1 MSSDESSVPIPDT
14 PENIAKANGC
24 SHWATRGNVS
34 FVRHFGKLVAQPIEC
49 GSLVIVLG
57 TPNLGEQPQPTG
69 RFWGYVLCS
78 LVTVTAQCFQ
88 IVKCIAPTV
97 TLGFDMTD
105 VESCWASRSVIR
117 IASGRTAH
125 LTGIA
130 IAGEHLCSQLRR
142 DVSGEAHRCLLRW
155 MRYQP
160 ILSRTK
166 ISRIMVRLDRPSL
179 FVPKFPQ
186 SAGILDLVPA
196 GVAHLL
202 RRHNFSDVSKQE
214 GADPRLAL
222 QVLRHRANG
231 SATAVARSALPGCRH
246 AFSAMYSY
254 RACLRPSALASCG
267 WVGLDW
273 SRAAFRRRSMRT

>member
-1 MSSDESSVPIPDT
+1 ML
-14 PENIAKANGC
+14 
-24 SHWATRGNVS
+24 HWATRRNVS
-34 FVRHFGKLVAQPIEC
+34 FGRHFGKLVAQPIEC
-49 GSLVIVLG
+49 GSLVIVFG

-78 LVTVTAQCFQ
+78 LVTVTTQCCQ

-97 TLGFDMTD
+97 TLGFDVTD
-105 VESCWASRSVIR
+105 VESRWASRSVIR

-125 LTGIA
+125 LTRIA

-142 DVSGEAHRCLLRW
+142 DVSREAHRYLLRW

-202 RRHNFSDVSKQE
+202 RGHNLSDVSKQE
-214 GADPRLAL
+214 GADPGLAL
-222 QVLRHRANG
+222 QVLGHRANG
-231 SATAVARSALPGCRH
+231 LATAVARSALPGCRH
-246 AFSAMYSY
+246 AFSAMRYSY
-254 RACLRPSALASCG
+254 RCLCEPQLISQLLVNRSGLLANCLQAPMEAD
-267 WVGLDW
+267 VRL
-273 SRAAFRRRSMRT
+273 R